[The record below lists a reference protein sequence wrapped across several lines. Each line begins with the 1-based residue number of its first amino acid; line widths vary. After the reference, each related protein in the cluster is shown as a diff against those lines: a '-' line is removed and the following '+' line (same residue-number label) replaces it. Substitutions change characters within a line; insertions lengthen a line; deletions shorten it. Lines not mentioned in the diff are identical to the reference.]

1 MLCLFDYD
9 IICHCSILTLCIRLL
24 YLCKRLLFLCEVRM
38 LCLFDYDIICHCSIL
53 IICLRILYLCL
64 RILFLCEV
72 RTLGLF
78 DYDFGSCYPPKI
90 GSNTSITIVYP
101 AQLMLPDDHG
111 SLVVTSISL
120 QSHAHMVILSLWVM
134 A

>member
-1 MLCLFDYD
+1 MRFGPPIPLL
-9 IICHCSILTLCIRLL
+9 HVLGVPVGLKRPLWLVGAILGPATP
-24 YLCKRLLFLCEVRM
+24 EM
-38 LCLFDYDIICHCSIL
+38 
-53 IICLRILYLCL
+53 
-64 RILFLCEV
+64 
-72 RTLGLF
+72 
-78 DYDFGSCYPPKI
+78 

-111 SLVVTSISL
+111 SLVVTSICL

>member
-1 MLCLFDYD
+1 MLRPVHDKSDKFRWWGC
-9 IICHCSILTLCIRLL
+9 
-24 YLCKRLLFLCEVRM
+24 YLG
-38 LCLFDYDIICHCSIL
+38 I
-53 IICLRILYLCL
+53 
-64 RILFLCEV
+64 
-72 RTLGLF
+72 
-78 DYDFGSCYPPKI
+78 CYPPKI

-111 SLVVTSISL
+111 SLVVTSVCL